1 MLTHALGSSWRCRGV
16 ILVAAV
22 SISFSL
28 SCATGPDDTSTAA
41 SSGDGREASTASAAD
56 GVPQFEYDPTWPKL
70 PLPNQWILGEV
81 GGLSVDGLGHVWVI
95 HRPWTVTGRELG
107 AVDDEAQCCR
117 PAPSVI
123 EFDPEGNV
131 VQAWPELQPF
141 RASPGTPAGQGNQ
154 VGPDGALLW
163 ESAPGPYGEWGRR
176 EHTVLVDHTD
186 HVWVSNDTSHVI
198 YKFTRDGGHILT
210 IGEPGVTS
218 GSHDTT
224 HLGRPAGLAV
234 DPETNE
240 LFVADG
246 YTNRRVIVF
255 DAETGE
261 YRRHWGAYGNP
272 PEDEPLGP
280 YDPDLPPAQQFR
292 GPVHGIVLS
301 RDGLV
306 YVTDRRANRVQVFQK
321 NGEFV
326 REGFVAPETLDLG
339 TGYGVALSS
348 DPQQR
353 WVYVNDGSNNT
364 IWILRRD
371 TLETAGNFSSYGR
384 HGGQLLSAHSMTVDS
399 QGNIYVGET
408 RGRRI
413 QRFRLVSGG

>member
-1 MLTHALGSSWRCRGV
+1 MLSHTLGAWWREYVV
-16 ILVAAV
+16 ILVTAV
-22 SISFSL
+22 SIAFCS

-41 SSGDGREASTASAAD
+41 SSGDDREASTASSAE

-81 GGLSVDGLGHVWVI
+81 GGLSVDGRGHVWVI

-117 PAPSVI
+117 PAPSVV
-123 EFDPEGNV
+123 EFDPEGNL

-141 RASPGTPAGQGNQ
+141 RASPGTAAGQGNQ

-198 YKFTRDGGHILT
+198 YKFTRDGGHVLT
-210 IGEPGVTS
+210 IGEAGVTS
-218 GSHDTT
+218 GSNDTT

-255 DAETGE
+255 DAATGE

-280 YDPDLPPAQQFR
+280 YDPDLPPAQQSG
-292 GPVHGIVLS
+292 GPCTVSSSHVMGSSMSPTVVPTAFTCS
-301 RDGLV
+301 RRMVSSCSKVSSHL
-306 YVTDRRANRVQVFQK
+306 R
-321 NGEFV
+321 
-326 REGFVAPETLDLG
+326 LG
-339 TGYGVALSS
+339 TSGRRTAWPCRPIRSS
-348 DPQQR
+348 G
-353 WVYVNDGSNNT
+353 GST
-364 IWILRRD
+364 STTVRTTRS
-371 TLETAGNFSSYGR
+371 GSS
-384 HGGQLLSAHSMTVDS
+384 
-399 QGNIYVGET
+399 GET
-408 RGRRI
+408 RWRPRAVSAPMAGTVASSC
-413 QRFRLVSGG
+413 RLTA